1 MEIPLEHFVSMP
13 NSPERLPFP
22 PDLSDRIRYDTTGR
36 RLVYDGFMSKTDFDR
51 LCRVSDDW
59 GYRRALEDLF
69 RLCTP
74 EERKR
79 PVLARLFSLFSLGV

>member
-1 MEIPLEHFVSMP
+1 MEHFVNMP
-13 NSPERLPFP
+13 DFPERLQFP
-22 PDLSDRIRYDTTGR
+22 PDLSDRIRYDTAR
-36 RLVYDGFMSKTDFDR
+36 KRLVYDGFMSKTDFDR